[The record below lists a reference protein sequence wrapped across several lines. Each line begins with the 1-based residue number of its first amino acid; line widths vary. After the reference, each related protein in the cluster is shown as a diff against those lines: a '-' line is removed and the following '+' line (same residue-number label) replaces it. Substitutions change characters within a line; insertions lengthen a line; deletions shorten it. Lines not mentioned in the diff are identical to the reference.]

1 MNTIGQ
7 LTLEIAPRT
16 ILVIPEDIKVWLT
29 MYTMLI
35 QQDTSTTHRKAICT
49 SRSTQLAEIGPIPTD
64 TQESRGN
71 VMKTNALR
79 ATRIELHNQ
88 PGSHERLAVMLNSE

>member
-1 MNTIGQ
+1 MNSIGQ
-7 LTLEIAPRT
+7 LTLKIAPRT
-16 ILVIPEDIKVWLT
+16 ILVILEDTKVWLT
-29 MYTMLI
+29 MYAILV
-35 QQDTSTTHRKAICT
+35 QQDTSTTHQKAICT

-79 ATRIELHNQ
+79 AIELNCTA
-88 PGSHERLAVMLNSE
+88 S